1 MKRYALTL
9 LTITTVAAPLAAWML
24 FTPPMPEA
32 NAVPVEVAQAG
43 PPGQPGMGPMGEPGE
58 RLLRMADQLGLSDA
72 QRNQIQA
79 IFAEA
84 KTANEPLLQ
93 EMQAAHEQMQT
104 LMSSGASQSELQ
116 AQHNRMQALHQQMG
130 DRHFST
136 MMAVQAVLTPEQQ
149 AKLQE
154 MRGERGQMR
163 GNHGGMGRGPGNRP
177 ANGTG
182 QGPANRPANGTGQ
195 GPANRPANAR
205 PTQQ

>member
-72 QRNQIQA
+72 QRSQIQN

-93 EMQAAHEQMQT
+93 EMEAAREQMHT
-104 LMSSGASQSELQ
+104 LMTSGASQAELQ
-116 AQHNRMQALHQQMG
+116 AQHDRMQALRQQMG

-136 MMAVQAVLTPEQQ
+136 MMAVHEVLTPEQQ

-154 MRGERGQMR
+154 MHSQRGQM
-163 GNHGGMGRGPGNRP
+163 GGMGRGPGNRP
-177 ANGTG
+177 GNGDGTG
-182 QGPANRPANGTGQ
+182 QGPSNRP
-195 GPANRPANAR
+195 NAR
-205 PTQQ
+205 PMNR